1 MLLPLQ
7 LNNLLPPPEG
17 ALSGSS
23 SITFGSSAAPTLSV
37 TASSSITFADS
48 ALLGGTFPL
57 TGSSS
62 ITFAPTS
69 TLSDASAVVEAT
81 PQRGG
86 RSRRKGRRYVVEID
100 GQYFPVANI
109 SDAEALLMQARQMA
123 EEAAPRD
130 VGKAT
135 VRIKPPR
142 VAIKTASGAE
152 TTSVTLKREVKRT
165 QEIINKIYRDAYESI
180 ERTREIS
187 RLLHKKLEEE
197 DEEEAILALLM

>member
-1 MLLPLQ
+1 MSLLLLFPHPAVAG
-7 LNNLLPPPEG
+7 NHNLAADDVESASEVSTP
-17 ALSGSS
+17 ALGQ
-23 SITFGSSAAPTLSV
+23 V
-37 TASSSITFADS
+37 H
-48 ALLGGTFPL
+48 ALLANDVESASEVSSPSL
-57 TGSSS
+57 T
-62 ITFAPTS
+62 
-69 TLSDASAVVEAT
+69 VVGAEVKRQT
-81 PQRGG
+81 GG
-86 RSRRKGRRYVVEID
+86 RTRKKGRRYIVEID

-130 VGKAT
+130 VGRAT